1 MLDFE
6 LHWREVSSA
15 ILPSRFTPQPRN
27 DAETAAFRILAAIT
41 VCHLL
46 NDMMQ
51 SVVPA
56 LYPILKASY
65 HLDFSQI
72 GMISAS
78 LQITASLLQP
88 MIGAYTDAHSKPY
101 SLAIGMGFTLTGLLL
116 LASAPSFVAIL
127 VAVALVGV
135 GSAVFHPESSRIA
148 RLASGGQH
156 GLAQSLFQVGG
167 NAGSATGPLLAAFIV
182 LPKGQP
188 SIAWFS
194 IAALIAIVI
203 LVQVGTWYKNHHPP
217 TSKRTAAA
225 AHATLPRRKIV
236 LAMSV
241 LVALIFSKYIYLVSI
256 NSYYTFY
263 LIAKFH
269 LSVRSAQ
276 IHLFLFLGAV
286 AVGTFAGG
294 PIGDRIGRK
303 YVIWCSIL
311 GVLPFTLALPFANLF
326 WTSVLTVIIG
336 LVLASAFS
344 AILVYAQELVPGRV
358 GAISG
363 LFFGLAFGV
372 AGIGAALLGRLADST
387 SITFVYRLCAFL
399 PAIGLLTAFLPN
411 LESQKKAV

>member
-1 MLDFE
+1 M
-6 LHWREVSSA
+6 SSA
-15 ILPSRFTPQPRN
+15 ILPSRFTPHPRN
-27 DAETAAFRILAAIT
+27 DAESAAFRILAAIT

-56 LYPILKASY
+56 LYPIFKASY

-88 MIGAYTDAHSKPY
+88 LIGAYTDAHSKPY

-116 LASAPSFVAIL
+116 LSSAPSFLAIL
-127 VAVALVGV
+127 AAVALVGV

-167 NAGSATGPLLAAFIV
+167 NAGSAAGPLLAAYMI
-182 LPKGQP
+182 LPKGQH
-188 SIAWFS
+188 SIAWLS
-194 IAALIAIVI
+194 IAALIAIAI
-203 LVQVGTWYKNHHPP
+203 LVQVGTWYKSHHPP
-217 TSKRTAAA
+217 AAKRRTPA
-225 AHATLPRRKIV
+225 AHPTLSRRDV
-236 LAMSV
+236 ALAMTV
-241 LVALIFSKYIYLVSI
+241 LIALVFSKYIYLVSI
-256 NSYYTFY
+256 TAYYTFY

-269 LSVRSAQ
+269 VSVQSAQ
-276 IHLFLFLGAV
+276 IHLFLFLAAV
-286 AVGTFAGG
+286 AAGTFAGG

-326 WTSVLTVIIG
+326 WTAVLTVIIG

-411 LESQKKAV
+411 LESRREFR